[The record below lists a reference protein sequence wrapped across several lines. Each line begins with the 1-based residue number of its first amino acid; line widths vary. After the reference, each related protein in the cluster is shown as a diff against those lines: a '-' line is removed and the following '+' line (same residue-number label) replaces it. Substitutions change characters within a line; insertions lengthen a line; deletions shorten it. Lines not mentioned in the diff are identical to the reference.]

1 MRIISQ
7 IFNKRISDY
16 SFLRNLQ
23 LHSIIKAF
31 FACLVVFGF
40 CFSPSFAEGGAS
52 LSPPAHQTKPMRINV
67 QEVKGKK
74 GVEAWMVET
83 HDIPVVSVALAFKNA
98 GNASDP
104 KGFSGLTYLLSSTLD
119 EGAGDW
125 DSQKFKAELLKY
137 NIELTI
143 ASSQDFF
150 QISIRTVKKNIH
162 QAFHILRAI
171 LIKPRFDKTALIRV
185 KNQMLAVLEQSLH
198 NERTIAT
205 NKFNSILF
213 GNHPY
218 GTTVQQTLR
227 EFPKITDIQLRQ
239 FMKDRFA
246 KDQLFISIVGDISTN
261 EAKDYLD
268 STFGDLPPKAVPSNI
283 GTATLPKM
291 GTTVIEPLN
300 IPQSFIRFAQPGI
313 PRSHPDFYP
322 AFLLLKILGEGQYE
336 SRLWNEIREK
346 RGLTY
351 DIDAN
356 LTWSQHSA
364 LLAGDTSTKTKSVQE
379 MITLIRKIWTD
390 MSDGATQEE
399 LDFIKKRLIGSF
411 ALNFSSTIKIAKAL
425 LVYKIDNLGLDYI
438 NRRNEIIS
446 AVTLKEVNAVAKTLL
461 NPEQLTFVIVGDP
474 KELSSQN
481 IIQAKQPGAS
491 S

>member
-1 MRIISQ
+1 MRIKSR
-7 IFNKRISDY
+7 IFCKRISD
-16 SFLRNLQ
+16 SSLLLSLLQ
-23 LHSIIKAF
+23 QSLIKAF
-31 FACLVVFGF
+31 FACIIVLGF
-40 CFSPSFAEGGAS
+40 YCSVSIAHGQSSLPSPT
-52 LSPPAHQTKPMRINV
+52 HQPKSKPINV
-67 QEVKGKK
+67 QEVRGKK
-74 GVEAWMVET
+74 GLRAWMVET

-119 EGAGDW
+119 EGAGNW
-125 DSQKFKAELLKY
+125 DSQEFKAELLKN

-150 QISIRTVKKNIH
+150 QISIRAVKKNIH
-162 QAFHILRAI
+162 QAFHILKDI
-171 LIKPRFDKTALIRV
+171 LTKPRFDKMALIRV
-185 KNQMLAVLEQSLH
+185 KNQILTILEQSLH
-198 NERTIAT
+198 SERTIAT
-205 NKFNSILF
+205 NKLNTILF
-213 GNHPY
+213 ANHPY
-218 GTTVQQTLR
+218 GTTVQQTLK
-227 EFPKITDIQLRQ
+227 EFSKITDIQLRQ

-246 KDQLFISIVGDISTN
+246 QDQLIISIVGDISAN
-261 EAKDYLD
+261 EVKDYLD
-268 STFGDLPPKAVPSNI
+268 TTFGDLPPKAVPYDI
-283 GTATLPKM
+283 DRAILPKM

-313 PRSHPDFYP
+313 PRSDPNFYP

-356 LTWSQHSA
+356 LTWSQHSS
-364 LLAGDTSTKTKSVQE
+364 LLAGDTSTKSKSVKE

-390 MSDGATQEE
+390 MAEGATQAE

-411 ALNFSSTIKIAKAL
+411 ALNFSSTMKIAKAL
-425 LVYKIDNLGLDYI
+425 LVYQIDNLGLDYI
-438 NRRNEIIS
+438 NKRNEIIS

-461 NPEQLTFVIVGDP
+461 KPDQLTFVIVGDP

-481 IIQAKQPGAS
+481 IIQGKQIGAS